1 MKPLRQESFSV
12 FSFFSKTMHDLT
24 CSQEFLGIQS
34 LVQKTEIILMFV
46 QKKWILEIQVIP

>member
-1 MKPLRQESFSV
+1 
-12 FSFFSKTMHDLT
+12 MHDLT